1 MRSAVTNRKAQC
13 YLSILAVVRKFGPPQ
28 PGAATFHCSL
38 TLAVISALLCVIT
51 PSVLR
56 RTVMNGLWVCLL
68 ISGAVAYSQT
78 ISKPGE
84 AIHPHSSIADFGLV
98 YPLSTDWVLA
108 THMLRKQFE
117 SADSPRTSDILLA
130 AVYVPASKLSGS
142 SPFFS
147 LRAYRQPATDCKKTL
162 EAYVAKPQAGKDKTE
177 GGVAEFSAAG
187 RDYFRVNMAHGVLGH
202 HQCLICT
209 TAGGHLLLWSAVAPN
224 EKGLDA
230 VVATLNAI
238 APLSQ
243 RMATESSP
251 SKELEN
257 DGVEG
262 PSPKPVTTP
271 PTRVRVSSGVS
282 TGLLIKKVTPVYPEG
297 ARMARIQGTVVLQ
310 GEISRTGDI
319 THLELLD
326 GPSELAGSAVA
337 AVRQWKYRPYLL
349 MGQPVAVETQIIVN
363 YQLQ

>member
-1 MRSAVTNRKAQC
+1 MKV
-13 YLSILAVVRKFGPPQ
+13 F
-28 PGAATFHCSL
+28 
-38 TLAVISALLCVIT
+38 
-51 PSVLR
+51 
-56 RTVMNGLWVCLL
+56 WVCLL
-68 ISGAVAYSQT
+68 ISGASVAYSQT
-78 ISKPGE
+78 IPKPAE
-84 AIHPHSSIADFGLV
+84 ATHPHSSIADFGLV
-98 YPLSTDWVLA
+98 YPLSNDWVLA
-108 THMLRKQFE
+108 TYMLRKQFE
-117 SADSPRTSDILLA
+117 SADSPPTSDILLA
-130 AVYVPASKLSGS
+130 AVYVPASNLSGS

-162 EAYVAKPQAGKDKTE
+162 EAYIAKSQAGKDKTE

-187 RDYFRVNMAHGVLGH
+187 RDYFRVNMAHGVLGR

-209 TAGGHLLLWSAVAPN
+209 TASGHLLLWSANAPN

-238 APLSQ
+238 TPLSQ
-243 RMATESSP
+243 PMATESSP
-251 SKELEN
+251 SKELKN

-271 PTRVRVSSGVS
+271 PTRVRVASGVS

-297 ARMARIQGTVVLQ
+297 ARAARIQGTVVLQ
-310 GEISRTGDI
+310 GEISQTGDI
-319 THLELLD
+319 THLELMD

-363 YQLQ
+363 YQLR